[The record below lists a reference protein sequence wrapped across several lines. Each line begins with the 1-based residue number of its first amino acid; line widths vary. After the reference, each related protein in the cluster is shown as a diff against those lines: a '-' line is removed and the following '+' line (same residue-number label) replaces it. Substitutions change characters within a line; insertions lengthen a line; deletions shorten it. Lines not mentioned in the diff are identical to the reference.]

1 MLGRVTIVWLV
12 AALVSTLA
20 FGQCVDCIRL
30 KDNKK
35 SCCQRAKGK
44 NCPMP
49 MPAQS
54 RPGDCP
60 NPDGILGSAQPQR
73 VISQAVE
80 PPLAAQPGLV
90 ETPQFAPSSFWEL
103 LPARMVHSPPD
114 IFLAVRNLRI

>member
-1 MLGRVTIVWLV
+1 MLGRIVTAWLV
-12 AALVSTLA
+12 LGLASALA

-44 NCPMP
+44 NCSMP

-60 NPDGILGSAQPQR
+60 NPDGILGSAQLQR
-73 VISQAVE
+73 VLSQAVE
-80 PPLAAQPGLV
+80 PPLAVAPEMV
-90 ETPQFAPSSFWEL
+90 ETPQVAPWRAWEL
-103 LPARMVHSPPD
+103 LPAQMVHSPPD
-114 IFLAVRNLRI
+114 IYIVVRNLRI